1 MIAPRPTAPIGA
13 ASPIWPTTPVS
24 TAPRM
29 GIVTFDSTM
38 GSAIPRMRPFVTSRG
53 ASAVSVIARHQEMR
67 RRLCKGSVAI
77 VLPRDRL
84 HRRIAPPGAGDRGP
98 RIGIA
103 RQAGAQVIDGEIN
116 GLGQARQIAGSQ
128 RLDIQDTAFEIL
140 PDIGPAERDHGG
152 HLEKG

>member
-38 GSAIPRMRPFVTSRG
+38 GSAIPRTRPFVTSRG

-67 RRLCKGSVAI
+67 RRLSKGSVAI

-84 HRRIAPPGAGDRGP
+84 HRCIAPPGAGDRGP
-98 RIGIA
+98 RIGVA
-103 RQAGAQVIDGEIN
+103 RQARAQVIDGEVN
-116 GLGQARQIAGSQ
+116 RLGQARQVSGGQ
-128 RLDIQDTAFEIL
+128 RLDIEGAAFEIF
-140 PDIGPAERDHGG
+140 PDISPAE
-152 HLEKG
+152 